1 MAKLTGKVVKI
12 HSQLV
17 DIEFSGKMPKV
28 GALLEIKTSL
38 GTIEF
43 FELAQAISPKKAR
56 AYSLTKMDGVAIN
69 NVVSTDGQG
78 ITVPVGTPV
87 LGRIIDLL
95 GRPYDSA
102 TNPVVS
108 KVKAEVMDATQNE
121 KQGFESIVASEV
133 LSTGVKIIDL
143 LLPIPKGGKV
153 GLLGGA
159 GVGKTVVVQ
168 ELINSF
174 IKNHSGLSVF
184 VGIGER
190 TREGHELWQE
200 AQELKFLENTAFIFA
215 QMNEVPG
222 ARFRAAFSGIK
233 IAEYFRDT
241 MQKDI
246 LLFVDNIFRY
256 VQAGAEISSLL
267 ERLPSAVGYQPTL
280 AYEMGAFQERIGS
293 TKDGSITSIQA
304 VYIPADDLTDPSAV
318 ASFAHFDS
326 TIILD
331 RDIAAMGLF
340 PAINPLESSSKL
352 LARGYVS
359 DAHYDTAS
367 SVLNILEQMNQL
379 QDVIMILG
387 LSGLSDDDKE
397 IVKSAR
403 RITNFLTQPFIV
415 AEKFSGIKGISV
427 PIDGTIRDFQR
438 LVKGELNDIPEKL
451 FLYKGT
457 LAEVEDA
464 YELYKKEQEIKS
476 EEDAKKAEV
485 DKAAKLAEEKAKGK
499 KLSRAEKK
507 AAKLAE
513 KESKL
518 PEPDGLDEKHL
529 IVDGVD
535 QTDPEVIAAK
545 EAEEKRKAEN
555 KAEFEAAENGENAEE
570 APAEGTETPKEGEE
584 ATETPELK
592 EGETIVEE
600 TTVITEEVTE
610 EVVEAPATETKSAD
624 EGPSQ
629 ADIARELEEA
639 TQEISEDDEET
650 SKDKKEKSKEDST
663 EESKD
668 DKKAKKEKKP
678 KKEKAP
684 KAKKEKKVKKK

>member
-1 MAKLTGKVVKI
+1 MAKMTGKVVKI

-17 DIEFSGKMPKV
+17 DISFESKMPKV

-43 FELAQAISPKKAR
+43 FELAQAISPKIAR
-56 AYSLTKMDGVAIN
+56 AYALTKMDGVAIN
-69 NVVSTDGQG
+69 NEVSTDGKG

-108 KVKAEVMDATQNE
+108 KVRAEVMDASQNE
-121 KQGFESIVASEV
+121 KQGYESVIATEV

-190 TREGHELWQE
+190 TREGHELWKE
-200 AQELKFLENTAFIFA
+200 AQELKFLENTAFVFA

-241 MQKDI
+241 MKKDI

-293 TKDGSITSIQA
+293 TKDGAITSIQA

-387 LSGLSDDDKE
+387 LSGLSDSDKE

-427 PIDGTIRDFQR
+427 PIDSTIRDFQR
-438 LVKGELNDIPEKL
+438 LVKGKLNHIPEKL
-451 FLYKGT
+451 FLYKGS
-457 LAEVEDA
+457 LSEVEA
-464 YELYKKEQEIKS
+464 GFEKYKKDQELKN
-476 EEDAKKAEV
+476 EEDIKQAEV
-485 DKAAKLAEEKAKGK
+485 DKAAKLAEDKVKKGK
-499 KLSRAEKK
+499 MTKEEKK

-513 KESKL
+513 KLAKE
-518 PEPDGLDEKHL
+518 PEPDGLDEKKL
-529 IVDGVD
+529 IIDGVD
-535 QTDPEVIAAK
+535 QTTPEFIAAK
-545 EAEEKRKAEN
+545 EEEEKRLEDN
-555 KAEFEAAENGENAEE
+555 KKEFENAENGVTPEAGEAKDQDATDSINVEE
-570 APAEGTETPKEGEE
+570 GKEVKLEGEE
-584 ATETPELK
+584 TT
-592 EGETIVEE
+592 TTEE
-600 TTVITEEVTE
+600 TTVVEEVTE
-610 EVVEAPATETKSAD
+610 ENTEVIEAAAPEVKKAD
-624 EGPSQ
+624 EGPTQ
-629 ADIARELEEA
+629 ADLSRELEEA
-639 TQEISEDDEET
+639 ESDEVSEEDKDSKEGSDD
-650 SKDKKEKSKEDST
+650 SKGKKE
-663 EESKD
+663 
-668 DKKAKKEKKP
+668 
-678 KKEKAP
+678 
-684 KAKKEKKVKKK
+684 KKEKKVKAPKEKKAKAPKEKK